1 MTVPVDGGIAAP
13 RAGATSSLGLQAVHT
28 AEREVFGY
36 ELLHRSGAANRARL
50 TGEAEHDRATAQV
63 VAAVFGEFGV
73 EDLSGGRPL
82 FLNATRSFFSGQVQ
96 LPFPP
101 GHVVLELPQHVD
113 VDRRLMVGLGDLRR
127 KGFPIAVDDFDGEV
141 SRVPAVVHADYV
153 KVDLHAT
160 AERLPEVVDLVRK
173 VNPGAVLVVERVETQ
188 AQFDVCRDLGVDLF
202 QGYLLHRPEVLQRQT
217 LTPSHLTCA
226 QLVALL
232 ADTDADVGQVV
243 DLLAQ
248 DPALSLR
255 VLKTVSSAAHAP
267 RGGITSLRQAVVMLG
282 RRELM
287 SWVLLVLLAGSGS
300 ARVPDDTLTWIFTRA
315 EACRALR
322 PTAAEPAFT
331 VGLLS
336 AAAEALAFD
345 PVELT
350 RGCALDA
357 SVRDALV
364 TAGGPLGAVL
374 TTVRDHEA
382 LVLDGAGD
390 PADEDVAGVYL
401 RAQVAARSRVAAFR
415 TPRGPGR

>member
-1 MTVPVDGGIAAP
+1 VDGDLGGA
-13 RAGATSSLGLQAVHT
+13 RAGTTSSLGLQAIHT
-28 AEREVFGY
+28 ADREVFGY
-36 ELLHRSGAANRARL
+36 ELLHRTGTVNRARL
-50 TGEAEHDRATAQV
+50 SGEAEHDRATAQV
-63 VAAVFGEFGV
+63 VAATFGEFGV
-73 EDLSGGRPL
+73 EELSGGRPL
-82 FLNATRSFFSGQVQ
+82 FLTATRSFFTGRVQ

-101 GHVVLELPQHVD
+101 GSVVLELLEDVD
-113 VDRRLMVGLGDLRR
+113 VDRRLMAGLVDLRR
-127 KGFPIAVDDFDGEV
+127 RGFRIAVDDFDGET
-141 SRVPAVVHADYV
+141 SRIPAVLHADYV
-153 KVDLHAT
+153 KIDLQVT
-160 AERLPEVVDLVRK
+160 GERLPEVLDLVRR

-188 AQFDVCRDLGVDLF
+188 AQFDVCLDLGVDLF

-217 LTPSHLTCA
+217 LTPSHLTCV

-232 ADTDADVGQVV
+232 SDTDADVGQVV
-243 DLLAQ
+243 DLLSQ

-287 SWVLLVLLAGSGS
+287 GWVLLVLLAGSGS
-300 ARVPDDTLTWIFTRA
+300 ARVPDETLAWIFARA

-336 AAAEALAFD
+336 GAAEALAFD

-350 RGCALDA
+350 RGCALDP

-364 TAGGPLGAVL
+364 AGAGPLGVALTAV
-374 TTVRDHEA
+374 RGHES
-382 LVLDGAGD
+382 LVLAGSEGETAPD
-390 PADEDVAGVYL
+390 TAADVAEVYL
-401 RAQVAARSRVAAFR
+401 RAQVTARARVAAFR
-415 TPRGPGR
+415 SPQGPRR